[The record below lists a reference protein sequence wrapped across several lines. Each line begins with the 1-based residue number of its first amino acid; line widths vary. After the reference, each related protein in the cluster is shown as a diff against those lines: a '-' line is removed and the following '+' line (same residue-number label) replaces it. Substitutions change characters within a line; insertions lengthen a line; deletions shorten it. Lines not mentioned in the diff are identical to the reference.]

1 MSTDLDQ
8 FYEKQEEPARTCLLD
23 VREPVLAHDPLI
35 TEAWKYRMPFFC
47 YRGKMFCYLWTRE
60 EGGPPYFGVV
70 EGQRMFHREFI
81 QEDRVRSIP

>member
-1 MSTDLDQ
+1 
-8 FYEKQEEPARTCLLD
+8 
-23 VREPVLAHDPLI
+23 
-35 TEAWKYRMPFFC
+35 MPFFF

-81 QEDRVRSIP
+81 QEDRVRSTP